1 MTIAVLCYSTCEVDI
16 IRNVPNFKT
25 EEEVDNFLF
34 GADGVCQYNP
44 SEVSFMYPVGEQDI
58 RINDLIPEDFG

>member
-1 MTIAVLCYSTCEVDI
+1 MTIAVLCYSTGEVDI

-34 GADGVCQYNP
+34 FGEDGCNYNP

-58 RINDLIPEDFG
+58 RINNLTPEDFG